1 MSQVP
6 AGRSRP
12 GNPGLTRVG
21 SIAGID
27 VTVSRS
33 WFLIVGLIA
42 VLVAPIMQQV
52 SPDLGGLAYVAG
64 AAFAVLL
71 YVSTLLH
78 EIAHA
83 LAALGF
89 GMRVHSINLNFFGGA
104 TAVEDEGNT
113 PWREFAVAVVGPLT
127 SLAVA
132 GLGWLTYRN
141 IDDGLVGF
149 TIGALAV
156 SNFAIGLLNLVP
168 GLPLDGGRVLLA
180 GVWGV
185 SGNRQLATMVAG
197 WAGRVAAIAALG
209 YPFLMQRWGW
219 HLDVSDFFFA
229 AMVSGFLWVG
239 ASHAIEV
246 AGVRARLPQLTASIL
261 ARPAIGVAGE
271 LPVAEAVR
279 RARAAN
285 VTALIIVDGQGTAVG
300 LVSEQSVW
308 AIPEDRRAWISCAQ
322 VARTIEPGLI
332 VPSTATGEVLLERL
346 QSTPATEYLVLT
358 PEHAVLGVLVSSDVS
373 KALRRS

>member
-1 MSQVP
+1 
-6 AGRSRP
+6 
-12 GNPGLTRVG
+12 VG

-33 WFLIVGLIA
+33 WFVIVAVIA
-42 VLVAPIMQQV
+42 VLVAPIMRQV
-52 SPDLGGLAYVAG
+52 SPDLGGLAYIAG

-104 TAVEDEGNT
+104 TSVEDQGNT
-113 PWREFAVAVVGPLT
+113 PWREFAVAIVGPLT

-141 IDDGLVGF
+141 IDGGLVGF

-180 GVWGV
+180 GVWGL
-185 SGNRQLATMVAG
+185 SGDRQLATTVAG
-197 WAGRVAAIAALG
+197 WAGRVAAVAALA
-209 YPFLMQRWGW
+209 YPFLMRQWGW
-219 HLDVSDFFFA
+219 NLDVSDVFFA
-229 AMVSGFLWVG
+229 VMVSGFLWVG
-239 ASHAIEV
+239 ASHAIDV
-246 AGVRARLPQLTASIL
+246 ARVRARVPQLTAAAL
-261 ARPAIGVAGE
+261 ARPAIGVPGE
-271 LPVAEAVR
+271 LSVAEAVR

-285 VTALIIVDGQGTAVG
+285 AKAVVIVDGQGTAVG

-332 VPSTATGEVLLERL
+332 IPSTATGDVLLERL
-346 QSTPATEYLVLT
+346 QAIPATEYLVLT
-358 PEHAVLGVLVSSDVS
+358 PEHAVQGVLVSSDVS
-373 KALRRS
+373 KALRHS